1 MSRAVNFGD
10 LTASD
15 DEDDEPL
22 SKRQERKRDEP
33 LSARP
38 QERKRKAEKPVSSES
53 EDDDEESEDD
63 DEDDNEDQDPSY
75 VAASESVQQQ
85 YGAKMIKRRVRIRW
99 EDKWEHGKVKEYVPT
114 EVHCY
119 LVLYDDQEQQWHN
132 FDEEDWAFSDSEEEN
147 DARGKDDDAAA
158 APEPFP
164 TTWKD
169 KSELRPK
176 GEKAVGNYAGLEL
189 YALISIV
196 QSVWAGTITVTLKN
210 VAGPFVL
217 TDDNKQDDAATLL
230 GILKEMKNTTPP
242 RSVTGQRQH
251 NGWPQKYK
259 PQSNPLVKTIMDD
272 DCPPLIAKP
281 FVEEFAARH
290 MPIAFDTP
298 QLNFIKNH
306 GKQGN
311 AYYDRYLASAIEYF
325 IHEPTRR
332 DASTLGTEAING
344 EGTRLHQLEKFV
356 TIFIGNC
363 NKTPLRDRLES
374 PKVQQL
380 SSHLKPP
387 RGPSFYSH
395 STIWLATVAQ
405 PGSADAPKK
414 GSGQK
419 RAAQHKLHEAGS
431 KDMQSMKQV
440 DHTLAFINTL
450 QYGSLAFGKGTYDWE
465 QFLTCDLEDLKKH
478 ECCGLLSLPPS
489 RQNKEQKESLSQ

>member
-1 MSRAVNFGD
+1 MSRAVSWGD
-10 LTASD
+10 AVSVSSAGSD
-15 DEDDEPL
+15 EEDDEPL
-22 SKRQERKRDEP
+22 SARQERKRDEP
-33 LSARP
+33 LSAR
-38 QERKRKAEKPVSSES
+38 QERKRKKPVSSDS
-53 EDDDEESEDD
+53 EDDDEESGESD
-63 DEDDNEDQDPSY
+63 DEDEDPSY

-85 YGAKMIKRRVRIRW
+85 YGAKMVKRRVMIKW
-99 EDKWEHGKVKEYVPT
+99 HKKWEHGKVKEYVPT
-114 EVHCY
+114 ELHCY
-119 LVLYDDQEQQWHN
+119 LVLYDDHEQHWHN
-132 FDEEDWAFSDSEEEN
+132 FDEEDWAFSDSEEEK
-147 DARGKDDDAAA
+147 DACRKDDDDAATT
-158 APEPFP
+158 EPFP

-176 GEKAVGNYAGLEL
+176 SEKKVGNYAGLEL
-189 YALISIV
+189 YALISLV
-196 QSVWAGTITVTLKN
+196 QSVWAGTVTVTLKN
-210 VAGPFVL
+210 VAGRIVL
-217 TDDNKQDDAATLL
+217 TDDDKQDDAATLL
-230 GILKEMKNTTPP
+230 AILKEMKNTTAP
-242 RSVTGQRQH
+242 RGVTGQRQH

-272 DCPPLIAKP
+272 ECPPLIAKP
-281 FVEEFAARH
+281 FVEEFAAHH

-306 GKQGN
+306 GKSGN
-311 AYYDRYLASAIEYF
+311 AYFDRYLDSAIEYF
-325 IHEPTRR
+325 INDPARR
-332 DASTLGTEAING
+332 NASTLGTEGING
-344 EGTRLHQLEKFV
+344 EGTNLHKLEKFV

-419 RAAQHKLHEAGS
+419 RAAQHKLREAGS
-431 KDMQSMKQV
+431 KDMESMKQV
-440 DHTLAFINTL
+440 DQTLAFINTL
-450 QYGSLAFGKGTYDWE
+450 QYGSVAFGKGTYDWE